1 MSFPTIGKSIFPA
14 FHAFM
19 YIAHIFINIS
29 YLFDCIFYFSIL
41 NCCDVLGALLSVWFF
56 CSKFSILLRVEEV
69 WFTPKQEYIYIY
81 WWKYSVG
88 KNKIY
93 RRTLHI
99 VQFI

>member
-1 MSFPTIGKSIFPA
+1 MSFPTISKSIFPA

-56 CSKFSILLRVEEV
+56 CSKFSILLRVGEV
-69 WFTPKQEYIYIY
+69 WFSPKQVYIYTGESTVLGRFIGGHY
-81 WWKYSVG
+81 TLYSSF
-88 KNKIY
+88 K
-93 RRTLHI
+93 
-99 VQFI
+99 